1 MVAFIDVDGL
11 KAVNDE
17 RGHADGDELLR
28 GVVQCVKRNLR
39 PYDFIVRFG
48 GDEFVCVLCGQNL
61 SGLHER
67 FARVGGEARAAPRRR

>member
-11 KAVNDE
+11 KAVNDR

-39 PYDFIVRFG
+39 PYDFIMRFG

-61 SGLHER
+61 SGLR
-67 FARVGGEARAAPRRR
+67 